1 VSPSLRQ
8 SLVFAA
14 TLAIP
19 LASAAFVLSMRRGV
33 SPVTIGLILGVLGTL
48 CIVAIGFA
56 IRNVRRSE
64 EKRKAKL
71 HIWMKH

>member
-1 VSPSLRQ
+1 MSPALRQ

-19 LASAAFVLSMRRGV
+19 LASAALVLSTRRSV
-33 SPVTIGLILGVLGTL
+33 SPVTIGLVLGVLGTL

-71 HIWMKH
+71 QIWMKH